1 MKHSAGD
8 DRSRPGPPRPR
19 KPISPLPKKA
29 ARAIDRVVR
38 VREKVFLANA
48 KCARAA
54 WGVLPKI
61 ALHAL
66 RELAEKYALSV
77 AAGDLLYL
85 DGRWYVTH
93 AGLLRLANR
102 HRCASIQVQPL
113 AKFCE
118 PTSNRWVFRATVY
131 KTSRSNGFVGYG
143 DADPSNVSLLVRG
156 AEMRVAETRAVNRAL
171 RKAYGIGLCS
181 IEELG
186 AFRGSSPNTAFGG
199 ASKSQTV
206 SGNGSNH
213 GQPRLRDRL
222 CLLIRQ
228 HQLDPAL
235 VKRYAAEFCG
245 TEALREAGR
254 ERVEAFVNHVAEW
267 ATRDRDGLVCKL
279 NSFSQTE
286 EGNR

>member
-8 DRSRPGPPRPR
+8 DRSRPSPPRPR
-19 KPISPLPKKA
+19 KPNSPFPKKA

-48 KCARAA
+48 MCARAA
-54 WGVLPKI
+54 WGVLPNI

-77 AAGDLLYL
+77 AGGNLLYL

-131 KTSRSNGFVGYG
+131 KTPRSNGFVGYG

-156 AEMRVAETRAVNRAL
+156 AELRVAETRAVNRAL
-171 RKAYGIGLCS
+171 RKAYGIGICS
-181 IEELG
+181 IEESGAPPLVTADQFQPAISPVGLFSLSSIELG
-186 AFRGSSPNTAFGG
+186 LPCGRSHAVPLVSAFGSAPSRPSVPGERRGDFSAFSSPFACPNLTPSPGTKARN
-199 ASKSQTV
+199 QLT
-206 SGNGSNH
+206 
-213 GQPRLRDRL
+213 
-222 CLLIRQ
+222 LLS
-228 HQLDPAL
+228 A
-235 VKRYAAEFCG
+235 
-245 TEALREAGR
+245 
-254 ERVEAFVNHVAEW
+254 
-267 ATRDRDGLVCKL
+267 
-279 NSFSQTE
+279 
-286 EGNR
+286 